1 MTDIKTIMREDE
13 KSRKEEQE
21 YLKSPVKAIV
31 KTMFSEKLS
40 GNKYKDFTVPQIA
53 EYFEMTA
60 TPIIA
65 AFTER
70 SKKAFSSTPYYP
82 QYMNLKR
89 RLSTAKTVESQ
100 LMIMNEY
107 LFG

>member
-13 KSRKEEQE
+13 KIRNEEQE

-40 GNKYKDFTVPQIA
+40 GSKYKEFTATQIA
-53 EYFEMTA
+53 EYFEITA
-60 TPIIA
+60 QPIIA
-65 AFTER
+65 AFTIR

-89 RLSTAKTVESQ
+89 KLSSAKNVESQ